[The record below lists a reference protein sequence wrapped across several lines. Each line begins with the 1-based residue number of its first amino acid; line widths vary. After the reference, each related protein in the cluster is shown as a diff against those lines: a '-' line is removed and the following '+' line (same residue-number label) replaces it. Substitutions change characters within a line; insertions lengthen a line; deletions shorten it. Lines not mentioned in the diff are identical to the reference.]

1 MAKVRVKVVTVRL
14 MQARRITCLL
24 NFNLLKCN
32 HKLNWKDLAKSGG
45 TNRPLYNTRPARRRL
60 ICVVGMAW
68 FGQYS
73 GQAIVGYFLPL
84 MAKTAGIAN
93 VHTDLLI
100 NALHPVVTYVASV
113 CGASMTDRWG
123 RRALLLYSIFLVS
136 VCFVILTGLGHLAVD
151 NHNQK
156 AGYAMLVF
164 LYLYVTIFSFGWTP
178 LQAM

>member
-1 MAKVRVKVVTVRL
+1 VFVKL
-14 MQARRITCLL
+14 QLAEMQSQVELEG
-24 NFNLLKCN
+24 FSK
-32 HKLNWKDLAKSGG
+32 KWWDY
-45 TNRPLYNTRPARRRL
+45 RPLYNTRPARRRL